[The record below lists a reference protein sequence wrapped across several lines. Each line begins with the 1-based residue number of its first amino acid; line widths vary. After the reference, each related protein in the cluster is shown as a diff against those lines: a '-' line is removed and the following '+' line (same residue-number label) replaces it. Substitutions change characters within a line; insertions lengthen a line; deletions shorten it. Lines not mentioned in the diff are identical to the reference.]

1 MIQLKKTLAI
11 LLAGVFLLL
20 SACAGG
26 QSKNGRYVEEEIT
39 PPQMQSYSNPVC
51 LPDGRVAVVGRQ
63 QDQWVLGMMD
73 QQDAWQFI
81 PVQATGS
88 HLYWDEGSQR
98 LLSSMQGRN
107 PHWLTLEGQAE
118 KILWKPQEDVLQGKV
133 LRWALPA
140 GQGQVFTAG
149 EGIKPA
155 LYDANGTLVKEY
167 PFDKLAGM
175 ASFGD
180 KVVFQTDEGGL
191 YQLDTAAQGEPQSLE
206 TPVAW
211 ADSRSSNPIA
221 VDAQGGIYLSYLGS
235 IFRLK
240 QGAKEWE
247 TLFGKQ
253 LFVISDPDAYMAGIS
268 ATPDGDVIAQLTS
281 QENPDRSPRLIRYRW
296 DATLPPLQQTLTI
309 ASLQEQSTIRQAAM
323 ALQKSHPDE
332 IITYEPMIRQ
342 GESVAVADAI
352 RILNTQMMS
361 GTGPDVLVMD
371 GLDVSRYAR
380 NGLLMDLS
388 EWATPYIDGEQWLPG
403 VASSL
408 KDEQGRVYSVPVRIG
423 MQTLWGKPEEVA
435 KVITFEQ
442 WVQFAKSQPPE
453 RPNMYPK
460 SQRAWIEQMYP
471 SCSPAWP
478 VDEKG
483 RIQFDSPEFIAFL
496 EGIQALSGGQ
506 YSTIYEAEKHYYTDL
521 WLSGAHA
528 NRKDK
533 VAFWMSSTLGFGYI
547 FEPYAMNRERTKGN
561 EGVIVLP
568 GQAGKVFSPIQQISV
583 NANAIKPDL
592 ALRLLDVLFSEQI
605 QHIENYEGFAVRLKS
620 VEKTL
625 EDQLERV
632 RRYGE
637 GTYTGYGYNPN
648 GVVDQLDMYQ
658 PGERSYTMVRNLLDQ
673 LDTPGY
679 PPDET
684 LLQTILQEGQPFFEG
699 HISAQQAAQ
708 AISKRLAAYLAE

>member
-1 MIQLKKTLAI
+1 MIHLKRTLAT

-51 LPDGRVAVVGRQ
+51 LLDGRVAVVGTR
-63 QDQWVLGMMD
+63 QDQWVLAIMD
-73 QQDAWQFI
+73 QQDAWRFI

-88 HLYWDEGSQR
+88 HLFWDDGTQR
-98 LLSSMQGRN
+98 LLSSFQGRN

-118 KILWKPQEDVLQGKV
+118 KIKWKPQEDVLQGKV

-149 EGIKPA
+149 EGMEPA

-191 YQLDTAAQGEPQSLE
+191 YQLDTAAQGEPQGLKS
-206 TPVAW
+206 PVAW
-211 ADSRSSNPIA
+211 ADSRSGNPLA

-281 QENPDRSPRLIRYRW
+281 QENPDRSPRLMRYRW

-435 KVITFEQ
+435 KVTTFEQ

-496 EGIQALSGGQ
+496 EGIQALSGGVYLSDQKEDTQ
-506 YSTIYEAEKHYYTDL
+506 YNSGS
-521 WLSGAHA
+521 WLNEAHA
-528 NRKDK
+528 NRRDE
-533 VAFWMSSTLGFGYI
+533 VAFRISSMFGFAYVK
-547 FEPYAMNRERTKGN
+547 ESYSMNRERTKRN
-561 EGVIVLP
+561 EGAIVLP
-568 GQAGKVFSPIQQISV
+568 GQAGAVFSPIQQVSV
-583 NANAIKPDL
+583 NARAVKPEL
-592 ALRLLDVLFSEQI
+592 ALQLLDMLFSEQT
-605 QHIENYEGFAVRLKS
+605 QNIENYEGFPIRVKS
-620 VEKTL
+620 VQTAFNNYVS
-625 EDQLERV
+625 RV
-632 RRYGE
+632 KQQGQDSN
-637 GTYTGYGYNPN
+637 TGYIYDFYGI
-648 GVVDQLDMYQ
+648 VDQLDMYQ